1 MIEPDASS
9 TNNQH
14 IIDAEDIIKRI
25 KALEAQMSASS
36 ESYREG
42 GRMNWKEFKEY
53 VESRGITDDMKLK
66 RIDLSDDEM
75 DFKYIDVL
83 LNIPGGVVI
92 I

>member
-1 MIEPDASS
+1 
-9 TNNQH
+9 
-14 IIDAEDIIKRI
+14 
-25 KALEAQMSASS
+25 
-36 ESYREG
+36 
-42 GRMNWKEFKEY
+42 MNWKEFKDV

-75 DFKYIDVL
+75 DFKYIEVL